1 MGVGVWERNQE
12 GVTKG
17 GKDMIGS
24 IGGIV
29 LIVLGAVFLLN
40 NLGIA
45 KLPIR
50 EIAAKWWP
58 AVLILV
64 GVSLLTRRLKK

>member
-1 MGVGVWERNQE
+1 MQLQKKSGFRNQE
-12 GVTKG
+12 K
-17 GKDMIGS
+17 KDMIGS

-50 EIAAKWWP
+50 ELAAKWWP
-58 AVLILV
+58 AILILV

>member
-1 MGVGVWERNQE
+1 
-12 GVTKG
+12 
-17 GKDMIGS
+17 MIGR
-24 IGGIV
+24 IGGIL
-29 LIVLGAVFLLN
+29 LIVLGTVFLLN

-58 AVLILV
+58 AILIIV
-64 GVSLLTRRLKK
+64 GLSLLTRRMKK

>member
-1 MGVGVWERNQE
+1 MRLQKKSGFRNQE
-12 GVTKG
+12 K
-17 GKDMIGS
+17 KDMIGS

-50 EIAAKWWP
+50 ELAAKWWP

>member
-1 MGVGVWERNQE
+1 LGEISASVEQ
-12 GVTKG
+12 G
-17 GKDMIGS
+17 GKDMIRS

-29 LIVLGAVFLLN
+29 LIALGAIFLLN

-50 EIAAKWWP
+50 EIVAKWWP
-58 AVLILV
+58 AILILV
-64 GVSLLTRRLKK
+64 GISLLTRRMKK

>member
-1 MGVGVWERNQE
+1 MRLQKKSGFRNQE
-12 GVTKG
+12 K
-17 GKDMIGS
+17 KDMIGS

-50 EIAAKWWP
+50 ELAAKWWP
-58 AVLILV
+58 AILILV
-64 GVSLLTRRLKK
+64 GFSLLARRMKK

>member
-1 MGVGVWERNQE
+1 
-12 GVTKG
+12 
-17 GKDMIGS
+17 MIGS

-50 EIAAKWWP
+50 ELAAKWWP
-58 AVLILV
+58 AILILV
-64 GVSLLTRRLKK
+64 GVSLLTRRMKK

>member
-1 MGVGVWERNQE
+1 
-12 GVTKG
+12 
-17 GKDMIGS
+17 MIGS

-29 LIVLGAVFLLN
+29 LIVVGAVFLLN

-45 KLPIR
+45 NLPIR
-50 EIAAKWWP
+50 ELAAKWWP
-58 AVLILV
+58 AILILV

>member
-1 MGVGVWERNQE
+1 MDAVAEKKSEFRNQE
-12 GVTKG
+12 K
-17 GKDMIGS
+17 KDMIGS

-50 EIAAKWWP
+50 ELAAKWWP
-58 AVLILV
+58 AILILV

>member
-1 MGVGVWERNQE
+1 
-12 GVTKG
+12 
-17 GKDMIGS
+17 MIGS

-50 EIAAKWWP
+50 ELAAKWWP
-58 AVLILV
+58 AILILV
-64 GVSLLTRRLKK
+64 GVSLLTRRLKKYGRFARKVRDSFLE

>member
-1 MGVGVWERNQE
+1 MRLQKKSEFRNQE
-12 GVTKG
+12 K
-17 GKDMIGS
+17 KDMIGS

-50 EIAAKWWP
+50 ELAAKWWP
-58 AVLILV
+58 AILILV

>member
-1 MGVGVWERNQE
+1 MDAVQKKSGFRNQE
-12 GVTKG
+12 K
-17 GKDMIGS
+17 KDMIGS

-29 LIVLGAVFLLN
+29 LILLGAVFLLN

-58 AVLILV
+58 AILILV
-64 GVSLLTRRLKK
+64 GVSLLTRRMKK